1 MKHSALRPSGAGKRS
16 TVRHRSPWLDT
27 RRRLLV
33 VAGVLCLST
42 VALVVRA
49 VDLQLIDKDFY
60 QQQGDARFLRE
71 MPIATSRGMIT
82 DRLGE
87 PLAVSTPVVSIWAN
101 PQELLLHP
109 EKLPELAEA
118 LGTGIELLSQRLAQ
132 RADKEFVYLRRHL
145 NPDEADVIMALG
157 VPGVAAQR
165 EYRRFYP
172 TGDVMSHV
180 LGFTNIDDRGQEGLE
195 LAFDEWLTGKPG
207 AKKVIRDRRGR
218 IVENVDLIRAAEPG
232 RNLTLSIDR
241 RVQYLA
247 YRELKTALL
256 EHGASS
262 GSVVVL
268 EVSTG
273 EVLAMVNQPSY
284 NPNARD
290 VELEPGAF
298 RNRAVT
304 DVLEPGSV
312 IKAFTV
318 AAALETGKF
327 LPETI
332 IDTTPGTMPL
342 AGHTI
347 RDIHNYGKIDLT
359 RLLTKSSN
367 VGATKLALEMSN
379 EHFHDVLRRFG
390 FGEATGIGFPG
401 ESPGVLPGPR
411 SWGILHK
418 ATISYGYGL
427 STTPLQLAQA
437 YAAIGNGGVLVP
449 PTFIHGARNPG
460 RQVIDPQLAS
470 TLVGMLETVTGDEGT
485 AKLARVAGFRAAGKT
500 GTSRMASVGGYQ
512 KRYISLFAG
521 LIPASNPKFSVVVVV
536 NDPSGKDYYGG
547 LVAAPVFGRMMEGA
561 LRVMNVPPDDV
572 PGLLAAVP
580 ARTTTT
586 LAPPGLDDGLL
597 PAEAESVP
605 DNVGLLP

>member
-1 MKHSALRPSGAGKRS
+1 MTRQPSRSRSAPRA
-16 TVRHRSPWLDT
+16 RSPWLDT
-27 RRRLLV
+27 RHRLYA
-33 VAGVLCLST
+33 VAAVLCLST

-82 DRLGE
+82 DRHGE
-87 PLAVSTPVVSIWAN
+87 PIAVSTPVVSIWAN
-101 PQELLLHP
+101 PQELLLHT
-109 EKLPELAEA
+109 EQLPALAEA
-118 LGTGIELLSQRLAQ
+118 LGTPLDLLTQRLGQ

-145 NPDEADVIMALG
+145 NPDEAETIMALG
-157 VPGVAAQR
+157 IPGVASQR
-165 EYRRFYP
+165 EFRRFYP
-172 TGDVMSHV
+172 MGEVMSHV
-180 LGFTNIDDRGQEGLE
+180 VGFTNIDDRGQEGLE

-207 AKKVIRDRRGR
+207 VKKVIRDRRGR

-232 RNLTLSIDR
+232 RDLTLSIDR
-241 RVQYLA
+241 RIQYLA
-247 YRELKTALL
+247 YRELKSALL
-256 EHGASS
+256 EHGATS
-262 GSVVVL
+262 GSVVVV
-268 EVSTG
+268 EVATG

-284 NPNARD
+284 NPNVRD
-290 VELEPGAF
+290 SVESGAY
-298 RNRAVT
+298 RNRALT
-304 DVLEPGSV
+304 DVFEPGSV

-327 LPETI
+327 RP
-332 IDTTPGTMPL
+332 DTVLDTAPGTMPL

-347 RDIHNYGKIDLT
+347 RDVHNYGKVDLT

-367 VGATKLALEMSN
+367 VGATKLAMAMSN

-427 STTPLQLAQA
+427 STTALQLAQA

-449 PTFIHGARNPG
+449 PSFIHGAQATR
-460 RQVIDPQLAS
+460 RQVIDPQLAR
-470 TLVGMLETVTGDEGT
+470 TLLTMLETVTGSEGT
-485 AKLARVAGFRAAGKT
+485 AQRARVTGFRAAGKT
-500 GTSRMASVGGYQ
+500 GTSRMASAGGYQ

-521 LIPASNPKFSVVVVV
+521 LIPASHPKFSVVVVI
-536 NDPSGKDYYGG
+536 NDPSGRDYYGG

-561 LRVMNVPPDDV
+561 LRVMDVPPDDV
-572 PGLLAAVP
+572 AGLLAAAP
-580 ARTTTT
+580 AKPRVA
-586 LAPPGLDDGLL
+586 LPPEPGAVL
-597 PAEAESVP
+597 PVEAESVP
-605 DNVGLLP
+605 DSFGLLP

>member
-1 MKHSALRPSGAGKRS
+1 MNRAAASRAVGG
-16 TVRHRSPWLDT
+16 WLDT
-27 RRRLLV
+27 RRRLYAVL
-33 VAGVLCLST
+33 GVLGLCT

-71 MPIATSRGMIT
+71 IPIATSRGMIT
-82 DRLGE
+82 DRHGE

-101 PQELLLHP
+101 PKELLLHP
-109 EKLPELAEA
+109 AQLPVLAEA
-118 LGTGIELLSQRLAQ
+118 LGSELDLLTQRLAQ

-145 NPDEADVIMALG
+145 NPDEAEAILALG
-157 VPGVAAQR
+157 VPGVASQR

-172 TGDVMSHV
+172 TGEVMSHV
-180 LGFTNIDDRGQEGLE
+180 LGFTNVDDRGQEGLE

-207 AKKVIRDRRGR
+207 AKKVIRDRRGKV
-218 IVENVDLIRAAEPG
+218 VENVDLLRAAEPG
-232 RNLTLSIDR
+232 RTLSLSIDR
-241 RVQYLA
+241 RIQYLA
-247 YRELKTALL
+247 HRELKSALL
-256 EHGASS
+256 THGASS

-268 EVSTG
+268 EVATG
-273 EVLAMVNQPSY
+273 EVLAMVSQPAY

-290 VELEPGAF
+290 AQVEPGAY

-318 AAALETGKF
+318 AAALETGKVT
-327 LPETI
+327 PTTE
-332 IDTTPGTMPL
+332 IDTAPGTMPL

-347 RDIHNYGKIDLT
+347 RDVHNYGMVNPT

-367 VGATKLALEMSN
+367 IAATKLALDMSS

-390 FGEATGIGFPG
+390 FGETTGIGFPG
-401 ESPGVLPGPR
+401 ESPGVLPLPR
-411 SWGILHK
+411 TWGILHK
-418 ATISYGYGL
+418 ATIAYGYGL

-437 YAAIGNGGVLVP
+437 YAAIGNSGVLVP

-460 RQVIDPQLAS
+460 RQVIDPKLAT
-470 TLVGMLETVTGDEGT
+470 TLVGMLETVTGPEGT

-500 GTSRMASVGGYQ
+500 GTSRMASAGGYQ

-521 LIPASNPKFSVVVVV
+521 LIPASEPRYSVVVVI
-536 NDPSGKDYYGG
+536 NDPSGREYYGG
-547 LVAAPVFGRMMEGA
+547 LVAAPVFGNLMAGA
-561 LRVMNVPPDDV
+561 LRVMDVPPDDV
-572 PGLLAAVP
+572 AGLLATVP
-580 ARTTTT
+580 ARPAVSTPTIDP
-586 LAPPGLDDGLL
+586 ALL
-597 PAEAESVP
+597 PAEAEVVP
-605 DNVGLLP
+605 DTLGLLQ

>member
-1 MKHSALRPSGAGKRS
+1 MKNGASNVRKAHTRGASRAPRSG
-16 TVRHRSPWLDT
+16 WLDT
-27 RRRLLV
+27 RRRMYV

-42 VALVVRA
+42 FALVVRA
-49 VDLQLIDKDFY
+49 VDLQLIDQDFY

-71 MPIATSRGMIT
+71 IPIATSRGMIT
-82 DRLGE
+82 DRNGE

-109 EKLPELAEA
+109 EQLPELAEA
-118 LGTGIELLSQRLAQ
+118 LGTGLDLLSQRLAQ

-145 NPDEADVIMALG
+145 NPDEADAIMALD
-157 VPGVAAQR
+157 VPGVASQR
-165 EYRRFYP
+165 EYRRYYP
-172 TGDVMSHV
+172 AGEVMSHV

-207 AKKVIRDRRGR
+207 AKKVIRDRRGQ
-218 IVENVDLIRAAEPG
+218 IVENVDLVRAAEPG
-232 RNLTLSIDR
+232 HDLMLSIDR
-241 RVQYLA
+241 RIQYLA
-247 YRELKTALL
+247 YRELKSALL
-256 EHGASS
+256 EHGATS
-262 GSVVVL
+262 GSVVVV
-268 EVSTG
+268 EVDTG
-273 EVLAMVNQPSY
+273 EVLAMVNLPTY

-290 VELEPGAF
+290 AQVEPGAY

-318 AAALETGKF
+318 AAALETGKVT
-327 LPETI
+327 PETI

-347 RDIHNYGKIDLT
+347 RDIHNYGRIDVT
-359 RLLTKSSN
+359 HLLTKSSN
-367 VGATKLALEMSN
+367 IGATKLAMDMSN

-437 YAAIGNGGVLVP
+437 YAVIGNGGVLIP
-449 PTFIHGARNPG
+449 PTFIHGANNPG

-470 TLVGMLETVTGDEGT
+470 TLVGMLETVTGSEGT
-485 AKLARVAGFRAAGKT
+485 AKLARVSGFRAAGKT

-536 NDPSGKDYYGG
+536 NDPSGRDYYGG

-572 PGLLAAVP
+572 AGLLAAVP
-580 ARTTTT
+580 PRS
-586 LAPPGLDDGLL
+586 APAAAPAVDSGLL
-597 PAEAESVP
+597 PAEAEAVP
-605 DNVGLLP
+605 DNLGVLQ

>member
-1 MKHSALRPSGAGKRS
+1 MRPRS
-16 TVRHRSPWLDT
+16 QPRPRGQWLDT
-27 RRRLLV
+27 RRRLYAV
-33 VAGVLCLST
+33 VGVLVLST

-82 DRLGE
+82 DRSGE
-87 PLAVSTPVVSIWAN
+87 PLAVSSPVESIWAN

-109 EKLPELAEA
+109 ERLPELAEA
-118 LGTGIELLSQRLAQ
+118 LNIGLEPLTQRLAQ
-132 RADKEFVYLRRHL
+132 RADKEFVYLRRHM
-145 NPDEADVIMALG
+145 NPDEAATILALG
-157 VPGVAAQR
+157 IPGVASQR
-165 EYRRFYP
+165 EFRRFYP
-172 TGDVMSHV
+172 MGEVMAHI

-207 AKKVIRDRRGR
+207 AKRVIRDRRGR
-218 IVENVDLIRAAEPG
+218 IVENVDLIRPAAPG
-232 RNLTLSIDR
+232 RELTLSIDR
-241 RVQYLA
+241 RIQYLA
-247 YRELKTALL
+247 YRELKSALL

-268 EVSTG
+268 EVDTG

-284 NPNARD
+284 NPNARES
-290 VELEPGAF
+290 VEPGAF
-298 RNRAVT
+298 RNRALT
-304 DVLEPGSV
+304 DVFEPGSV

-327 LPETI
+327 RP
-332 IDTTPGTMPL
+332 DTVLDTSPGTMPL
-342 AGHTI
+342 AGHVI
-347 RDIHNYGKIDLT
+347 RDVHNYGKVDLT

-367 VGATKLALEMSN
+367 VAATKLALEMSN

-390 FGEATGIGFPG
+390 FGETTGIGFPG

-427 STTPLQLAQA
+427 STTALQLAQA

-460 RQVIDPQLAS
+460 RQVIDPQLAH
-470 TLVGMLETVTGDEGT
+470 TLVGMLETVTGKEGT
-485 AKLARVAGFRAAGKT
+485 AQRARVAGFRAAGKT
-500 GTSRMASVGGYQ
+500 GTSRMASAGGYQ
-512 KRYISLFAG
+512 KRYIALFAG
-521 LIPASNPKFSVVVVV
+521 LIPASNPRFSVVVMI
-536 NDPSGKDYYGG
+536 NDPSGRDYYGG
-547 LVAAPVFGRMMEGA
+547 LVAAPVFGRLMEGS
-561 LRVMNVPPDDV
+561 LRVMDVPPDDV
-572 PGLLAAVP
+572 GGLLAAAPKGPLPLPV
-580 ARTTTT
+580 
-586 LAPPGLDDGLL
+586 PPGAPAGLPL
-597 PAEAESVP
+597 EAEAVP
-605 DNVGLLP
+605 DSLGVLP